1 MAMKD
6 VDVRRRLVGMTLQ
19 RFDFM
24 VLGMPA
30 ARSDHLVLLQMRD
43 VVGLQ
48 VIGREVGY
56 SPLGTYLNRR
66 LRQNLALERGP
77 ARLKPLFGSNL
88 GLRLLGDADFDSA
101 ERVRYHASVKM
112 FAPTSHV
119 IVSPVATVNVE
130 P

>member
-1 MAMKD
+1 MED
-6 VDVRRRLVGMTLQ
+6 VDVRRRLVGVTLQ

-24 VLGMPA
+24 VLRMPA

-56 SPLGTYLNRR
+56 SPLGTYLHRR
-66 LRQNLALERGP
+66 FRQNLALERGP
-77 ARLKPLFGSNL
+77 ARLKPFFRGNL
-88 GLRLLGDADFDSA
+88 GLRLSGRTDLDCS
-101 ERVRYHASVKM
+101 ERVRDHAYVQI

-119 IVSPVATVNVE
+119 MVSPIATVNVE

>member
-1 MAMKD
+1 MED
-6 VDVRRRLVGMTLQ
+6 VDVRRRLVGVTLQ

-24 VLGMPA
+24 VFRMPA

-48 VIGREVGY
+48 VIGRKVGY
-56 SPLGTYLNRR
+56 SPLGTDLHRR
-66 LRQNLALERGP
+66 FRQNLALERGP
-77 ARLKPLFGSNL
+77 TRLKPLFGSKL
-88 GLRLLGDADFDSA
+88 GLRLSGRPDLDGA
-101 ERVRYHASVKM
+101 ERVRDHVSVQI

-119 IVSPVATVNVE
+119 MVSPVATVNVE